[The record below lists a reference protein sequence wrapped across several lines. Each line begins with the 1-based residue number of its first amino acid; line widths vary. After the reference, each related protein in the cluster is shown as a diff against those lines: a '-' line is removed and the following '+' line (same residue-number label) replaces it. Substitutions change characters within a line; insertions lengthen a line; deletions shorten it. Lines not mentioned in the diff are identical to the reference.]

1 MDTIRLAPDTALNEP
16 LAATIG
22 FFDGVHLGHRHLIR
36 QVVGVAKRQG
46 LRPAVITFDRHPRQ
60 VVKSDYCPQLLST
73 FGEKAELLASTGADR
88 CIVLPFGAD
97 MAALPA
103 HDFMESVLRR
113 QLCVH
118 TLVIGYDNRFGHNRS
133 EGFNDYAAYGEEMGM
148 EVIKAEPLAVDG
160 VSVSSSVVRSLLQEG
175 EVGLAAKCLGRHYS
189 ISGAVVHGEHIGTGL
204 GFPTANLLP
213 GCKEKLVPASGAY
226 AVEVRIGGENAT
238 HPAMMNIGTR
248 PTFNGTETALEAHL
262 LDFHGDIYGR
272 SVTVGFVARLRAER
286 KFRNAAELAGQLRR
300 DAEQAR
306 EVLQMKNEEL
316 RMKNTGDGA
325 REACMD

>member
-1 MDTIRLAPDTALNEP
+1 MEITHLTVETVQNEP

-22 FFDGVHLGHRHLIR
+22 FFDGVHLGHRYLIK
-36 QVVGVAKRQG
+36 QVVGAAKRQG
-46 LRPAVITFDRHPRQ
+46 LCPAVITFDRHPRQ
-60 VVKSDYCPQLLST
+60 VVQTDYCPQLLST
-73 FGEKAELLASTGADR
+73 FDEKLNLLASTGADR

-97 MAALPA
+97 MASLSA

-133 EGFNDYAAYGEEMGM
+133 EGFEDYVAYGKELGM
-148 EVIKAEPLAVDG
+148 EVIKAEPLVIDG
-160 VSVSSSVVRSLLQEG
+160 VSISSSVVRSLLQEG
-175 EVGLAAKCLGRHYS
+175 EVGLAEKCLGRRYS
-189 ISGAVVHGEHIGTGL
+189 ISGTVVHGNHIGTGL
-204 GFPTANLLP
+204 GFPTANLLS

-226 AVEVRIGGENAT
+226 AVEVRIEGENTA

-262 LDFHGDIYGR
+262 LDFHGDIYARG
-272 SVTVGFVARLRAER
+272 VTVGFVARLRAER

-306 EVLQMKNEEL
+306 EALRVKSEE
-316 RMKNTGDGA
+316 
-325 REACMD
+325 